1 MARYT
6 GPTSRIAR
14 RFGEPIF
21 GPDKALAKKAYG
33 PGQHG
38 NQRRR
43 GKQSEYG
50 VQLME
55 KQKAKF
61 TYGILEKQFSNLFK
75 EALRRKGVTGENLLQ
90 MCELRLDNVVYRLG
104 IAPSRRAARQLV
116 THKHITV
123 NNVNVNIPSYALK
136 VGDTV
141 SVRARSKSLETITNS
156 ITASSNES
164 EWLQWNGETQL
175 GKVVSAPERL
185 QIPENIKEQLI
196 VELYS
201 K

>member
-14 RFGEPIF
+14 KFGEPIF
-21 GPDKALAKKAYG
+21 GPDKALAKKSYP

-38 NQRRR
+38 AQKRR

-50 VQLME
+50 IQLAE

-75 EALRRKGVTGENLLQ
+75 EALRRKGVTGENLLK
-90 MCELRLDNVVYRLG
+90 MCEVRLDNIVYRLG
-104 IAPSRRAARQLV
+104 IAPTRRAARQLV
-116 THKHITV
+116 THKHI
-123 NNVNVNIPSYALK
+123 NVNGKNCNIPSYSLK
-136 VGDTV
+136 IGDLI
-141 SVRARSKSLETITNS
+141 SVRERSKSLEVVSNS
-156 ITASSNES
+156 LKYNSNKM
-164 EWLQWNGETQL
+164 EWLEFNSETMI
-175 GKVVSAPERL
+175 GKLVSTPERS

>member
-55 KQKAKF
+55 KQKAKY

-75 EALRRKGVTGENLLQ
+75 EALRRKGITGEILLQ
-90 MCELRLDNVVYRLG
+90 MCEMRLDNVVFRLG
-104 IAPSRRAARQLV
+104 IAPTRRAARQFV

-123 NNVNVNIPSYALK
+123 NGNICNIPSYALK
-136 VGDTV
+136 VEDQI
-141 SVRARSKSLETITNS
+141 SVRERSKSMEVITIS
-156 ITASSNES
+156 LSSNPIQM
-164 EWLQWNGETQL
+164 EWLEWNGETQL
-175 GKVVSAPERL
+175 GKVITAPERI

>member
-43 GKQSEYG
+43 GKQSDYG
-50 VQLME
+50 MQLME

-104 IAPSRRAARQLV
+104 IAPTRRAARQLV
-116 THKHITV
+116 THNHITV
-123 NNVNVNIPSYALK
+123 NAKNINIPSYSLK
-136 VGDTV
+136 AGDII
-141 SVRARSKSLETITNS
+141 SVRERSKSLEVISNS
-156 ITASSNES
+156 IASNQSKM
-164 EWLQWNGETQL
+164 EWLEFNVETII
-175 GKVVSAPERL
+175 GKVVSAPERI
-185 QIPENIKEQLI
+185 QIPENIKEQVI

>member
-6 GPTSRIAR
+6 GPTSRISR

-21 GPDKALAKKAYG
+21 GPDKALAKKAYA

-38 NQRRR
+38 NSRRR
-43 GKQSEYG
+43 GKKSEYG
-50 VQLME
+50 VQLDE
-55 KQKAKF
+55 KQKAKY

-75 EALRRKGVTGENLLQ
+75 EALRRKGITGEILLQ

-104 IAPSRRAARQLV
+104 IAPTRRAARQFV
-116 THKHITV
+116 THRHIMV
-123 NNVNVNIPSYALK
+123 NDKLVNIPSYALT
-136 VGDTV
+136 VGDVV
-141 SVRARSKSLETITNS
+141 SVRERSKSMEAINNS
-156 ITASSNES
+156 VANHNSKM
-164 EWLQWNGETQL
+164 EWLEFNPDSKV
-175 GKVVSAPERL
+175 GKVLSSPERI
-185 QIPENIKEQLI
+185 QIPENINEQLI